1 LRTKYDAEQDLNA
14 FYSKLGVKTKAKIPK
29 AAGKMAKPTAVSKG
43 GKGTELETILDCEMN
58 WE

>member
-1 LRTKYDAEQDLNA
+1 MNA